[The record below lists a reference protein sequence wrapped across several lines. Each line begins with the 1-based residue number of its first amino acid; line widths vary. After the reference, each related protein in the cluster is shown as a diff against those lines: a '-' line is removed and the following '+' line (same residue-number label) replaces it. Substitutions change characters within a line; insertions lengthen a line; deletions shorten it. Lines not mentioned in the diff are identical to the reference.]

1 MHSSN
6 NNTNNQNSLSSNNIP
21 RLASSNSNQTSANLT
36 SNNLMVNDPN
46 KLMHGSLSC
55 HELHLKQNYNI
66 NTTNP
71 IPAGFHFHLA
81 GFIDPDAG
89 NILILAVACD

>member
-1 MHSSN
+1 LHPSN
-6 NNTNNQNSLSSNNIP
+6 TLNNQNSFSSNNIP
-21 RLASSNSNQTSANLT
+21 RLASNYSNQTSANLT
-36 SNNLMVNDPN
+36 SSNLTVNDPN

-66 NTTNP
+66 NPTNP

-89 NILILAVACD
+89 KLIFINN